1 MPDRANT
8 DSTVRVSG
16 EVDAGEVDPVAA
28 TALEAVADL
37 PEVGPLL
44 AGAAA
49 GLPAGL
55 TGIFFSGFFADA
67 VDLEPADF
75 PALSP
80 PVANENDNCLP
91 SVDAI
96 SVIV

>member
-1 MPDRANT
+1 
-8 DSTVRVSG
+8 
-16 EVDAGEVDPVAA
+16 VDPVAA
-28 TALEAVADL
+28 TALGAVTDL

-44 AGAAA
+44 VGAAA

-55 TGIFFSGFFADA
+55 AGVFFSVFFVDA
-67 VDLEPADF
+67 MDPQAADF
-75 PALSP
+75 PAFSP
-80 PVANENDNCLP
+80 PAANENDNCLP